1 MSSESHGVLT
11 ERTSC
16 AIHAFLF
23 LWPEISSWFPFQ
35 IVLWTFYQYE
45 VIVTQYIRLV
55 IQAIQSS
62 VCNAE
67 APYFGL
73 KMGDQK
79 IESLC
84 LSWWSLLLVVFL
96 FFLLLLFYWSK
107 ASGLEWDSKG
117 WRLPLSVSL
126 SPPLPYPP
134 ESTNLYP
141 STPLIDLD
149 RGGPSHKG
157 SGCSYPA
164 PLPLFL
170 DQGVDKV
177 KRHTRIPRG
186 NVPIPLNI
194 TEEPL

>member
-23 LWPEISSWFPFQ
+23 LWPEIFSWFPFQ

-62 VCNAE
+62 VCKAE
-67 APYFGL
+67 APQKGFP

-84 LSWWSLLLVVFL
+84 VSWWSLLLVVFL
-96 FFLLLLFYWSK
+96 FGWLLFLFYWSE
-107 ASGLEWDSKG
+107 ASSSATPVWNSI
-117 WRLPLSVSL
+117 LSYLTL
-126 SPPLPYPP
+126 SPLPNVWL
-134 ESTNLYP
+134 T
-141 STPLIDLD
+141 TPCPWRKKMEKIVGLM
-149 RGGPSHKG
+149 
-157 SGCSYPA
+157 
-164 PLPLFL
+164 
-170 DQGVDKV
+170 KV
-177 KRHTRIPRG
+177 ITTK
-186 NVPIPLNI
+186 PI
-194 TEEPL
+194 